1 MLRRFFPML
10 VPIIAAFVMPY
21 LAGLPTTLWAAEETA
36 SAVEEIFRASQFRGA
51 SDVGL
56 EGCAANSG
64 EYTLWVYS
72 AKGVCGVDRSQ
83 ADEVVLVRQPL
94 PGVAP
99 LRATI
104 TIPGDTY
111 RLWIYGSGE
120 EGHPWLHICGR
131 NCLKAKLPPSP
142 GWVSFGD
149 VTVRDM
155 QSIFIRTSE
164 VPYGHTLRISAMLLT
179 SSNIPPSWTP

>member
-1 MLRRFFPML
+1 MPPRLLPL
-10 VPIIAAFVMPY
+10 VAVLTAPWWTA
-21 LAGLPTTLWAAEETA
+21 LSDLSWGAGEA
-36 SAVEEIFRASQFRGA
+36 SSPVEERFLASQFRGA
-51 SDVGL
+51 SNVGL

-72 AKGVCGVDRSQ
+72 SKGICGVGRTE

-99 LRATI
+99 LRTTI
-104 TIPGDTY
+104 SIPGDTY

-120 EGHPWLHICGR
+120 KGHPWLHICGR
-131 NCLKAKLPPSP
+131 NCLKAELPPSP
-142 GWVSFGD
+142 GWVSFGE

-155 QSIFIRTSE
+155 QSIFIRTLE

-179 SSNIPPSWTP
+179 SSTAHPSWIP

>member
-1 MLRRFFPML
+1 MQRYVIFMVGVWTLLSLVTGTATAPADQPEASIEERFL
-10 VPIIAAFVMPY
+10 
-21 LAGLPTTLWAAEETA
+21 
-36 SAVEEIFRASQFRGA
+36 ASQLRGA

-72 AKGVCGVDRSQ
+72 SKGRCGVSRED

-104 TIPGDTY
+104 SIPGDTY

-120 EGHPWLHICGR
+120 KGHPWLHICGR
-131 NCLKAKLPPSP
+131 NCLTAELPESP
-142 GWVSFGD
+142 GWVSFGE
-149 VTVRDM
+149 VRVRDM
-155 QSIFIRTSE
+155 QGIFIRTLE

-179 SSNIPPSWTP
+179 SSDSAPSWAP